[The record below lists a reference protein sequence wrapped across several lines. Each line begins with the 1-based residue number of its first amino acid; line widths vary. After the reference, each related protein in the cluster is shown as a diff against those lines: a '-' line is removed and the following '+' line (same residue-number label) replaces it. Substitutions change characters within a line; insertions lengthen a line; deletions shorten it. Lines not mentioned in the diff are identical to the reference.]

1 MTTDTFVHGNPQIL
15 VVDDEETTRE
25 NLQGLLES
33 SGFAPTVAADG
44 QEALERAA
52 EQDFAVVLMDIKMPR
67 MSGIEALPKLHKQR
81 PDAIIIMTTGVGDA
95 EMAMEAVRLGAHDYL
110 VKPLDFD
117 AVITKI
123 RDALTERLQR
133 LRDQESQENIKRK
146 VKDLVET
153 SEANFAELVRVLGR
167 EHALL
172 FATDQV
178 TKVGRERI
186 LTDLSPELQRPRSPA
201 SRFKKTFALRIAYLF
216 MLGCAAYA
224 PIELARLI
232 VWHHDTY
239 GQLTL
244 VPVFGLELAVLAWGT
259 LGVVLAVAHAWFWVF
274 GLTGRRL
281 PSSLV
286 ELPLRS

>member
-15 VVDDEETTRE
+15 VVDDEETARE

-117 AVITKI
+117 AVIAKI
-123 RDALTERLQR
+123 RDALTQRVLQI
-133 LRDQESQENIKRK
+133 RDREFQENMKRK

-153 SEANFAELVRVLGR
+153 SEANFAELVRALGR

-172 FATDQV
+172 FVTEQV
-178 TKVGRERI
+178 TKVGRERMI
-186 LTDLSPELQRPRSPA
+186 TDLPPELQKPLSSTA
-201 SRFKKTFALRIAYLF
+201 EFKEALLRILRRA
-216 MLGCAAYA
+216 
-224 PIELARLI
+224 
-232 VWHHDTY
+232 
-239 GQLTL
+239 QL
-244 VPVFGLELAVLAWGT
+244 
-259 LGVVLAVAHAWFWVF
+259 
-274 GLTGRRL
+274 
-281 PSSLV
+281 
-286 ELPLRS
+286 

>member
-15 VVDDEETTRE
+15 VVDDEATARE

-44 QEALERAA
+44 QEALERVA

-133 LRDQESQENIKRK
+133 LRDQKSQENIERK

-153 SEANFAELVRVLGR
+153 SEANFAELVRALGR

-186 LTDLSPELQRPRSPA
+186 LTDLPPELQKPISSA
-201 SRFKKTFALRIAYLF
+201 SEFKEALLRILRRA
-216 MLGCAAYA
+216 
-224 PIELARLI
+224 
-232 VWHHDTY
+232 
-239 GQLTL
+239 QL
-244 VPVFGLELAVLAWGT
+244 
-259 LGVVLAVAHAWFWVF
+259 
-274 GLTGRRL
+274 
-281 PSSLV
+281 
-286 ELPLRS
+286 